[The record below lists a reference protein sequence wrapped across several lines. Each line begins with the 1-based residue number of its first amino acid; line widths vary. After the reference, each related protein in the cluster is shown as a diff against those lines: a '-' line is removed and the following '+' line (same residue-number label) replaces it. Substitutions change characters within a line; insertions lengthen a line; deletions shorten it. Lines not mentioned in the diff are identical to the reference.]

1 MAVETAAHTSNAIK
15 RENVMKYYFIL
26 TDGKDAWMQ
35 FVYLPT
41 GDYVS
46 GYIRDLWSVGISVHG
61 YDIWNKDTRP
71 IAERTLEHVRQR
83 IMAEL
88 PFGG

>member
-61 YDIWNKDTRP
+61 YDI
-71 IAERTLEHVRQR
+71 
-83 IMAEL
+83 
-88 PFGG
+88 

>member
-1 MAVETAAHTSNAIK
+1 
-15 RENVMKYYFIL
+15 MKYYFIL
-26 TDGKDAWMQ
+26 TDEKDAWMQ

-46 GYIRDLWSVGISVHG
+46 GYIRDLRSVGISVHD
-61 YDIWNKDTRP
+61 YDLWTEETRP

-83 IMAEL
+83 MNSK
-88 PFGG
+88 

>member
-1 MAVETAAHTSNAIK
+1 
-15 RENVMKYYFIL
+15 
-26 TDGKDAWMQ
+26 MQ

-46 GYIRDLWSVGISVHG
+46 GYIRDLRSVGISVHG

-83 IMAEL
+83 IMAGL
-88 PFGG
+88 HFGG

>member
-1 MAVETAAHTSNAIK
+1 
-15 RENVMKYYFIL
+15 MKYYFIL
-26 TDGKDAWMQ
+26 TDEKDAWMQ

-46 GYIRDLWSVGISVHG
+46 GYIRDLRSVGISVHD
-61 YDIWNKDTRP
+61 YDHWNKDTQP

-83 IMAEL
+83 MNSKRKKS
-88 PFGG
+88 GGRSHPLTIT

>member
-1 MAVETAAHTSNAIK
+1 
-15 RENVMKYYFIL
+15 MKYYFIL

-46 GYIRDLWSVGISVHG
+46 GYIRDFL
-61 YDIWNKDTRP
+61 WNKDTRP
-71 IAERTLEHVRQR
+71 IAERTLERVQQR
-83 IMAEL
+83 MKR
-88 PFGG
+88 